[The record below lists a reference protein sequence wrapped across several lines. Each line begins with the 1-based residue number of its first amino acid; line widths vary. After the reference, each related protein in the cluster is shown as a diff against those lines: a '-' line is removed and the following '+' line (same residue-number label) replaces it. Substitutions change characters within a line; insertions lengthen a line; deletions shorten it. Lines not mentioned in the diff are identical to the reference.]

1 MAVSHR
7 KARVNTFQVS
17 HVLGN
22 VTSVEFLE
30 MLMHRLAK
38 NGAIVAVMVQVERK
52 AVGIVGRKRMELT
65 ALDAQVI

>member
-1 MAVSHR
+1 MAVLYR
-7 KARVNTFQVS
+7 KERVNTFQVS

-22 VTSVEFLE
+22 VTSVELLE

-38 NGAIVAVMVQVERK
+38 NGATVAVMVQVERK